1 MPNLFSKFNKYRN
14 RIALISNNG
23 LKISFYEI
31 LEISKKLKKNI
42 YKNSLILILSDNSL
56 GSILSYICC
65 AKSDAV
71 IMLID
76 TSIDKKEILRLIQLY
91 RPNYI
96 VKKTNL
102 NNNLKLR
109 KFFNIYDSNFYETNF
124 RKQRLFKTSNYYY
137 QPQDQ
142 WVSQN
147 L

>member
-42 YKNSLILILSDNSL
+42 NKNSLILILSDNSL
-56 GSILSYICC
+56 GSILRYICC

-96 VKKTNL
+96 VKKL
-102 NNNLKLR
+102 
-109 KFFNIYDSNFYETNF
+109 I
-124 RKQRLFKTSNYYY
+124 
-137 QPQDQ
+137 
-142 WVSQN
+142 
-147 L
+147 